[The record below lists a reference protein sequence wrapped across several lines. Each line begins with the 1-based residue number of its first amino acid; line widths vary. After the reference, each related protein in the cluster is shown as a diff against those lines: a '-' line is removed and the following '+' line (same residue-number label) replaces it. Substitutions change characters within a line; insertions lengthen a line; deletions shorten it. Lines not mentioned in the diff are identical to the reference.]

1 MKKLNAKKVKEV
13 AKTIGYWTLVVLAIV
28 AITVLTVAAGVV
40 LVVAALVSV
49 IAAFIARVLLYG
61 LIGSLLSWFTW
72 TYMGLG
78 ALYFPGLDPVYLS
91 IPFLHFF
98 LVWSTLIL
106 LLRQLRKPT
115 YGKVDVAGLKKL
127 APQKKTTLKVVK

>member
-1 MKKLNAKKVKEV
+1 MKKPNGKQVLSVL
-13 AKTIGYWTLVVLAIV
+13 KTVGYWSLIALVVVILAVLAVAGLGVLIV
-28 AITVLTVAAGVV
+28 GAVAGFV
-40 LVVAALVSV
+40 
-49 IAAFIARVLLYG
+49 ARVLLYG

-78 ALYFPGLDPVYLS
+78 ALYFPGLDPVYQS

-115 YGKVDVAGLKKL
+115 YGKVELKK
-127 APQKKTTLKVVK
+127 AIDSFKKDKKPNLKVVK